1 MSNLRYPTEKEVK
14 TIIDAIISIFKI
26 LTESNK

>member
-1 MSNLRYPTEKEVK
+1 MTNLRYPTEKEIK

-26 LTESNK
+26 LTEK